1 VLSRYVVAAMEL
13 VDLESDEVADTEEA
27 PVRHLSVV
35 SA

>member
-1 VLSRYVVAAMEL
+1 LSRYVVAAMEL
-13 VDLESDEVADTEEA
+13 VDLETDETDATEDA

>member
-1 VLSRYVVAAMEL
+1 
-13 VDLESDEVADTEEA
+13 VDLESDVTLETEDA